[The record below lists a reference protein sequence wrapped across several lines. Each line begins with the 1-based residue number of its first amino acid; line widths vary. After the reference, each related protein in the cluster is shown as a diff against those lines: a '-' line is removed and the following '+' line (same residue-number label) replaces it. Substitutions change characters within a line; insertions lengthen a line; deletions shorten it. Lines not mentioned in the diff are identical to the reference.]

1 MACITSN
8 IQEMKNGRP
17 QTVMF
22 LNAGAAAKTY
32 PNGTIVDLKDT
43 IENKNIHGVVPNT
56 PYGRAYDHVH
66 EVEQTKTAAAV
77 INKFIVVAPEINV
90 EQYRLIDGKL
100 SKFTLQENETYT
112 AYRLQKYDRVEY
124 TFSAERFAGNVAD
137 FTPGKFVEIDGQGKL
152 AIKGA
157 GNAGNSAFRVVSVVD
172 THLPF
177 TLAVNAGQNQPG
189 ALLPTAGKKIKLEV
203 LN

>member
-22 LNAGAAAKTY
+22 LNAGGAAKTY

-43 IENKNIHGVVPNT
+43 MEAKQIGGGPGV
-56 PYGRAYDHVH
+56 YGRAYDHVH

>member
-22 LNAGAAAKTY
+22 LNAGGAAKTY

-43 IENKNIHGVVPNT
+43 MEAKQIGVGPDI
-56 PYGRAYDHVH
+56 YGRAYDHVH
-66 EVEQTKTAAAV
+66 EVEQTKTATEV

-90 EQYRLIDGKL
+90 EQYRLIDGQL
-100 SKFTLQENETYT
+100 SKFALQENETYS
-112 AYRLQKYDRVEY
+112 AYRLQKYDRIEY
-124 TFSAERFAGNVAD
+124 TFSANRFAGDVAD
-137 FTPGKFVEIDGQGKL
+137 FTPGKFLEIDAQGKL
-152 AIKGA
+152 AVKLA
-157 GNAGNSAFRVVSVVD
+157 GTAADSAFRVVSVVD

-177 TLAVNAGQNQPG
+177 ALAVNEQKDQSGK
-189 ALLPTAGKKIKLEV
+189 LLPTAGKKIKLEV
-203 LN
+203 VR